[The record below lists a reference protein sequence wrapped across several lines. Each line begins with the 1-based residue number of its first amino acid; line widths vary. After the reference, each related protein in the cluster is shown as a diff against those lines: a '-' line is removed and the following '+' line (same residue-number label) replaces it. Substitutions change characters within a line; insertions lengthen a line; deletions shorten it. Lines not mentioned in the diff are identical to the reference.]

1 MPSRREVIAGAAA
14 LMLVRNAVAQA
25 KSGVQSVRGQATI
38 NGQPAKPGMAVNP
51 GDKVATGQDG
61 QIVFVVDRDAM
72 LVRRNSTLETAKSGL
87 RLLSGAVLSVFAP
100 KQRKELRTAT
110 ATIGVRGTAVYL
122 EAEPER
128 TYVCTCYGEAVLE
141 PAGDP
146 NARETVRTRHH
157 EQPRYIMAKGAPKMV
172 MPAPM
177 QNHTDAELE
186 MLEALVGRKP
196 PFAEKRSTPSPR
208 Y

>member
-1 MPSRREVIAGAAA
+1 
-14 LMLVRNAVAQA
+14 MLVRNVLAQGRV
-25 KSGVQSVRGQATI
+25 KTGVHTVRGEATI

-51 GDKVATGQDG
+51 GDKVATGRDG
-61 QIVFVVDRDAM
+61 QIVFVVERDAM
-72 LVRRNSTLETAKSGL
+72 LVRRNSSLETAKSGL
-87 RLLSGAVLSVFAP
+87 RLLSGALLSVFAP
-100 KQRKELRTAT
+100 KQRKELRTSS

-122 EAEPER
+122 EAEPGR

-196 PFAEKRSTPSPR
+196 PFAEKGSTPSRR

>member
-1 MPSRREVIAGAAA
+1 
-14 LMLVRNAVAQA
+14 MLVRDVLAQGRV
-25 KSGVQSVRGQATI
+25 KTGVHTVRGEATI

-61 QIVFVVDRDAM
+61 QIVFVVERDAM
-72 LVRRNSTLETAKSGL
+72 LVRRNSSLETAKSGL

-100 KQRKELRTAT
+100 KQRKELRTIS

-141 PAGDP
+141 PVGDP

-157 EQPRYIMAKGAPKMV
+157 EQPRYIMAKGTPKMV

-186 MLEALVGRKP
+186 MLEALVARKP
-196 PFAEKRSTPSPR
+196 PFTEKGSTPFPR